1 MNWKKLGLT
10 TLSASAL
17 LLAACGGG
25 SQSENAIVEDRE
37 IEIAHTS
44 WTNDTVKSSIA
55 QNIFEELGYDV
66 TLSSVDPAVMFQS
79 VAQGESDVLMS
90 AWLPVTH
97 GSLYEEYQDQLVH
110 AGVIADGAKIGLAVP
125 TYMEDVNSIEDLSD
139 QAGQTITGI
148 EPGAGIM
155 ANTELVLEEY
165 ENLSEWDLSSSSTGA
180 MMTELGNAID
190 NQEEIVITGWNPHW
204 MFQTHDIKYL
214 EDPQGVYGEEETMST
229 FTRQGLPEEDPI
241 AFSVLENFQI
251 QLEDIETGMQMLDE
265 GIDPDELA
273 QQWID
278 NNQDLVEE
286 ITAEAEEIA
295 SQQNSNE

>member
-1 MNWKKLGLT
+1 MCLQRRCIQMNWKKLGLT

-25 SQSENAIVEDRE
+25 TQSENAIVEDRE
-37 IEIAHTS
+37 IDIAHTS

-66 TLSSVDPAVMFQS
+66 TLSSVDPAVMFQA

-90 AWLPVTH
+90 AWLPITH
-97 GSLYEEYQDQLVH
+97 GAQYEEYGDQLVH

-155 ANTELVLEEY
+155 
-165 ENLSEWDLSSSSTGA
+165 
-180 MMTELGNAID
+180 
-190 NQEEIVITGWNPHW
+190 
-204 MFQTHDIKYL
+204 QTRKL
-214 EDPQGVYGEEETMST
+214 PLRNMRT
-229 FTRQGLPEEDPI
+229 FLI
-241 AFSVLENFQI
+241 
-251 QLEDIETGMQMLDE
+251 
-265 GIDPDELA
+265 GILA
-273 QQWID
+273 HLQQV
-278 NNQDLVEE
+278 Q
-286 ITAEAEEIA
+286 
-295 SQQNSNE
+295 